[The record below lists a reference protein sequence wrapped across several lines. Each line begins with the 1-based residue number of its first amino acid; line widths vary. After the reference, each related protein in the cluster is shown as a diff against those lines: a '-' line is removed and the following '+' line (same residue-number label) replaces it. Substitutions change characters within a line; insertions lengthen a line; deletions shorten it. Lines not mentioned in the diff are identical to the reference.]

1 MKKRLKT
8 FLWAF
13 RLAWKLDKKMLLCC
27 FGINAVLSVLPAVI
41 LYYNQQIIEK
51 ITAFINLRQ
60 GTFHDLAG
68 TIVILG
74 LFMTVS
80 GLSNR
85 VNGDLLYMVMYDS
98 YYIGMQE
105 TLMEKIQK
113 IPYKVLKQRK
123 TQEEYVAVINRAGSL
138 TDLASSVCV
147 LFGKLLTAVSLLTVV
162 LRQSF
167 GSFLI
172 VLLYML
178 AAIFISSRF
187 IGKQRVNML
196 EVRKNEN
203 IAAYF
208 QELPMKSG
216 VAKEIRI
223 YDTYRDILKQWEKA
237 FEKIEKQE
245 SAYVWGKEEKSFF
258 NGLGLYVCMFVLCVY
273 QIFQMAYGRMS
284 VDAFLTIF
292 LLCQNLS
299 GTIRD
304 ITNNLISLDYGLFAL
319 ERQRLFISDMPEM
332 GNVKRKEEQRESSE
346 DIIELREVSFAY
358 EDKNVLNHINLKIRK
373 GEIVALLGHNG
384 SGKSTLSKV
393 MIGQLQPNS
402 GELFYHGQPYSKW
415 SMQQINKNIGVYFQD
430 FFLFHMSL
438 RENIEIGSIEE
449 KGKIDLLQRAVELGD
464 VKKIS
469 VKLSKKLENLL
480 KKDVDKSGAILSGGE
495 QQKVGV
501 ARAFYGNKELLI
513 FDEPAAA
520 LDPIAEIHQFENIRS
535 SIKDRTAILISHRIG
550 FARLADRIVV
560 LQNGTIAEEG
570 NHEELMNKKGVYYDF
585 FNQQA
590 QWYQE

>member
-292 LLCQNLS
+292 YC
-299 GTIRD
+299 
-304 ITNNLISLDYGLFAL
+304 
-319 ERQRLFISDMPEM
+319 
-332 GNVKRKEEQRESSE
+332 V
-346 DIIELREVSFAY
+346 
-358 EDKNVLNHINLKIRK
+358 
-373 GEIVALLGHNG
+373 
-384 SGKSTLSKV
+384 
-393 MIGQLQPNS
+393 
-402 GELFYHGQPYSKW
+402 
-415 SMQQINKNIGVYFQD
+415 
-430 FFLFHMSL
+430 
-438 RENIEIGSIEE
+438 
-449 KGKIDLLQRAVELGD
+449 
-464 VKKIS
+464 
-469 VKLSKKLENLL
+469 
-480 KKDVDKSGAILSGGE
+480 
-495 QQKVGV
+495 
-501 ARAFYGNKELLI
+501 
-513 FDEPAAA
+513 
-520 LDPIAEIHQFENIRS
+520 
-535 SIKDRTAILISHRIG
+535 RI
-550 FARLADRIVV
+550 
-560 LQNGTIAEEG
+560 
-570 NHEELMNKKGVYYDF
+570 
-585 FNQQA
+585 
-590 QWYQE
+590 